1 MARGKWRERI
11 RRARRRLLRRQGQ
24 CIIQDSPT
32 FAPYGQPFQQ
42 ASCAPNDPHIPV
54 IQIGPNQPSYYYPPL
69 RLQDNL
75 RRYHTPHQSTFDLTL
90 PIPPSGIS
98 QRYPTRSSPKG
109 LALSLKS
116 LSLKGSSIRS
126 SSPKTSSPKTSSA
139 KTPPSAKTSSSTKTS
154 ISDYQPDQPKPKT
167 SRSVIS
173 LLSSRMSTKTQHG
186 SLHSSR
192 WSFGSNRTMRS
203 VRPDISHFTADD
215 TNPSPHSG
223 MTPPK
228 ASAGPIIPPRLRRP
242 SSLSGGRGQYLPT
255 PPPTPPL
262 SSSDVVLPGL

>member
-1 MARGKWRERI
+1 MARGKWRERL

-24 CIIQDSPT
+24 YPIQGSPT

-42 ASCAPNDPHIPV
+42 APCAPNDQHIPV
-54 IQIGPNQPSYYYPPL
+54 IQIGPNQPSYYYPPF

-75 RRYHTPHQSTFDLTL
+75 RSYHTPHQSTFNLTL
-90 PIPPSGIS
+90 PVPPSGIS

-109 LALSLKS
+109 LS
-116 LSLKGSSIRS
+116 LSLKTLSHKGSSFRS
-126 SSPKTSSPKTSSA
+126 SSPKSSPA
-139 KTPPSAKTSSSTKTS
+139 KTPPSAKTSSSAKASSSTKTS
-154 ISDYQPDQPKPKT
+154 SSDHQPDQPKPKT

-215 TNPSPHSG
+215 TDPSLHSG

-228 ASAGPIIPPRLRRP
+228 ASAGPVTPPRLRRP

-255 PPPTPPL
+255 PPPTPPF
-262 SSSDVVLPGL
+262 SPSE